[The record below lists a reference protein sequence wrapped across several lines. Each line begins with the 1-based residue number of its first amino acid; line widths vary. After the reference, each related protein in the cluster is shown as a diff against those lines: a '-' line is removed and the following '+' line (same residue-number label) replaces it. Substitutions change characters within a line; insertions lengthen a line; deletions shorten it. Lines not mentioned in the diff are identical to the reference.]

1 MNIIEQISELSPS
14 QCDAL
19 LARLRGRR
27 KDETAS
33 RKGVPRIT
41 PDSERLRQP
50 FPLTEIQQAYWV
62 GRQGSFT
69 MGNIS
74 AHAYLEIEAR
84 GVDLPRLEAAFNH
97 LIARHD
103 MLRAVVQSDGNQ
115 RILAEVPYY
124 VFAVDDLRGLPQT
137 QRDER
142 LGVLCAELSHQVLPA
157 DVWPLF
163 DIRASR
169 LPDDVVRLHLSL
181 DVLILDAHSFDL
193 ISTEWQH
200 YYDDPDAELTPL
212 SFSFADYVA
221 GLAELERTPA
231 FVESLQYWRQ
241 RLAALPP
248 APEFPLARSPDSIAT
263 PKFTH
268 RSLRLPGADWDAVK
282 RRAGVQRIT
291 PAALLLSVYACVVGR
306 WSQSPRFTLNLTLFN
321 RLPFHPDVDRLVGDF
336 TTVTLLAIDL
346 SEPRCFTDIALG
358 IQRQLWEDLD
368 HRGVSGVRVLR
379 ELTEHR
385 RGAQSVTMPVVFTGA
400 FHNKADRAVT
410 PLAWV
415 GDTVYSVTQT
425 PQVWLDCQAGE
436 QDGDLVIDWDSVDE
450 LFQDGFVDAMF
461 DGFTAL
467 LERLVHGDS
476 SEWDRARL
484 NLVPARQIALMKSV
498 NDTAAP
504 VPVGLLHEPLLACC
518 RTQPEQLA
526 VVDGVRSLSFGQLY
540 REANALAHALCAT
553 GLPTGALVGV
563 LLPKSADQVVAVLGI
578 LEAGAAYLPIE
589 PNLPQERI
597 EELLRL
603 SGAAAVVT
611 HSMVRTGR
619 PLPEGATII
628 DIDKLK
634 PMELRPLP
642 TLRAPTDLAY
652 VIYTSGST
660 GTPKGV
666 AIDHRGALNTCIDV
680 NQRFGVGPG
689 DRVLGLSALN
699 FDLSVWDIFGVL
711 GAGGAL
717 VLPEAERAREP
728 AHWAACMERHGVTIW
743 NTVPA
748 LLDLYIGYLR
758 DVVEQRDLRLRVAM
772 LSGDWI
778 LLSLPAQI
786 RAWCPNAQI
795 FSLGGAT
802 EASIWSIIHP
812 IDEIDP
818 SWRSIPYGSPMLN
831 QTFHVLDSQLDPCPI
846 GVPGELCIGGVGV
859 AMGYWRDAQ
868 RTSRQFVICPSSG
881 ARLYRT
887 GDLGRWLAD
896 GTLEILGRMDFQVKI
911 NGYRIELGEIE
922 AAMSAYPGVQTA
934 VAHVIGST
942 GKASQLVGYYLRDSV
957 TTGND
962 TDKLRMRLAQ
972 PGIRNVEGPSLELP
986 AANRGSQARHST
998 RVFEATAVPLAA
1010 LAQVLEPLRQI
1021 SDGTLVRRRY
1031 ASGGGLYPVHLYVH
1045 VNCGRIA
1052 GLAAGLH
1059 YFHPGLNALQMIT
1072 PELKLASDLYPRV
1085 NQAIVES
1092 AAFRLFLV
1100 GSRQA
1105 VEPLYGD
1112 LAPTLCLLEAGAIS
1126 QLLEDA
1132 ASAAGIGLVQLGG
1145 FQHERAADPFRLGAD
1160 ALYLHML
1167 AGGLAAPNQTP
1178 VPISKAAYED
1188 GLRRHL
1194 AQRLPEYMVPKQ
1206 YVCLEHLPLSA
1217 NGKVD
1222 RKALPEPAVKRAA
1235 PITRAKGIAADP
1247 LAAEICAL
1255 WAEVLAVPQVGL
1267 EDNFFDLGGTSVD
1280 MIRIHTRLRPR
1291 LPREV
1296 SLLDMFFGYPTIG
1309 DLTRHLR
1316 AEEDAA
1322 APTGP
1327 AVDPIVSK
1335 SKKPRARR
1343 SRRRA
1348 P

>member
-1 MNIIEQISELSPS
+1 MDIIDQISGLSPS
-14 QCDAL
+14 QYDAL
-19 LARLRGRR
+19 LVRLRGRR
-27 KDETAS
+27 QNETAPKS
-33 RKGVPRIT
+33 GVPHIT
-41 PDSERLRQP
+41 PDPQRLRQP

-62 GRQGSFT
+62 GRQASFS

-74 AHAYLEIEAR
+74 AHGYLEIEAR
-84 GVDLPRLEAAFNH
+84 GIDLPRLEAAFNR

-115 RILAEVPYY
+115 RILADVPTY
-124 VFAVDDLRGLPQT
+124 VFAVDDLRVLPQA

-142 LGVLCAELSHQVLPA
+142 LNALRAELSHQVLPA

-163 DIRASR
+163 EIRVSR

-193 ISTEWQH
+193 ISAEWQR
-200 YYDDPDAELTPL
+200 YYDDPSATLAPL

-221 GLAELERTPA
+221 GLAELERTSA
-231 FVESLQYWRQ
+231 FAESLQYWKQ
-241 RLAALPP
+241 RLDALPP
-248 APEFPLARSPDSIAT
+248 PPEFPLARSPDSIAT
-263 PKFTH
+263 PQFTH
-268 RSLRLPGADWDAVK
+268 RNLRLPGADWDTIK
-282 RRAGVQRIT
+282 KRAGTQRIT

-336 TTVTLLAIDL
+336 TTVTLLAVDL
-346 SEPRCFTDIALG
+346 SEPRSFTDLALG

-368 HRGVSGVRVLR
+368 HRSVSGVRVLR
-379 ELTEHR
+379 ELTERR

-400 FHNKADRAVT
+400 LHNNINQAAA
-410 PLAWV
+410 PLAWA
-415 GDTVYSVTQT
+415 GGTVYSVTQT

-450 LFQDGFVDAMF
+450 LFQDGFIDAMF

-467 LERLVHGDS
+467 LERLLHGDCC
-476 SEWDRARL
+476 EWDRVPL
-484 NLVPARQIALMKSV
+484 QLVPAQQIALMKSA

-504 VPVGLLHEPLLACC
+504 VPVGLLHEPLLARC
-518 RTQPEQLA
+518 RTQPERLA
-526 VVDGVRSLSFGQLY
+526 VADGTRSLSFGQLY

-563 LLPKSADQVVAVLGI
+563 MLPKSADQVVAVLGI

-589 PNLPQERI
+589 PGLPQERI

-611 HSMVRTGR
+611 HSMVRAGR
-619 PLPEGATII
+619 PLPECISVI
-628 DIDKLK
+628 DVDALK
-634 PMELRPLP
+634 PVAPRPLP

-680 NQRFGVGPG
+680 NQRFSVGPD

-717 VLPEAERAREP
+717 VLPEAARAREP

-748 LLDLYIGYLR
+748 LLDLYVGYLR
-758 DVVEQRDLRLRVAM
+758 DVAEQCDVRLRVAM
-772 LSGDWI
+772 MSGDWI
-778 LLSLPAQI
+778 SLSLPAQI
-786 RAWCPNAQI
+786 RAWCPNAQA

-802 EASIWSIIHP
+802 EASIWSIIYP

-818 SWRSIPYGSPMLN
+818 SWRSIPYGLPMLN
-831 QTFHVLDSQLDPCPI
+831 QTFDVRDSQLNLCPI
-846 GVPGELCIGGVGV
+846 GVPGELCIGGIGV
-859 AMGYWRDAQ
+859 AMGYWRDTP
-868 RTSRQFVICPSSG
+868 RTSLQFVICPSSG

-887 GDLGRWLAD
+887 GDLGRWLAN

-911 NGYRIELGEIE
+911 NGYRVELGEIE

-934 VAHVIGST
+934 VAHVTGST
-942 GKASQLVGYYLRDSV
+942 GKAGQLVGYYLRDSD
-957 TTGND
+957 TANND
-962 TDKLRMRLAQ
+962 ADKLRTRLAQ
-972 PGIRNVEGPSLELP
+972 PGIRCVDGPSLVLP
-986 AANRGSQARHST
+986 ATNRSSSARRST
-998 RVFEATAVPLAA
+998 RVFDANTVPLAA

-1021 SDGTLVRRRY
+1021 SDGALVRHRY
-1031 ASGGGLYPVHLYVH
+1031 ASGGSLYPVQLYVH
-1045 VNCGRIA
+1045 VGCGRVA

-1059 YFHPGLNALQMIT
+1059 YYHPGLNALQMIA
-1072 PELKLASDLYPRV
+1072 PELELGADLYPRV
-1085 NQAIVES
+1085 NQAIVAS

-1105 VEPLYGD
+1105 IEPMYGD
-1112 LAPTLCLLEAGAIS
+1112 AAPTLCLLEAGAMS

-1132 ASAAGIGLVQLGG
+1132 AAAAGIGLVQLGG
-1145 FQHERAADPFRLGAD
+1145 FNHERAADPFRLGAD

-1167 AGGLAAPNQTP
+1167 AGGLAAADQTP
-1178 VPISKAAYED
+1178 VPMSKVAYEE

-1194 AQRLPEYMVPKQ
+1194 ARRLPEYMVPKQ

-1222 RKALPEPAVKRAA
+1222 RKALPEPVAKRTASV
-1235 PITRAKGIAADP
+1235 AKSKSIGVDP
-1247 LAAEICAL
+1247 LAAEMCAL
-1255 WAEVLAVPQVGL
+1255 WAEILAVPQVGP

-1280 MIRIHTRLRPR
+1280 MIRIHTRLQPR

-1316 AEEDAA
+1316 AEQDSA
-1322 APTGP
+1322 APSGP
-1327 AVDPIVSK
+1327 VADNNGSD
-1335 SKKPRARR
+1335 SAKPRARR
-1343 SRRRA
+1343 SGRRA
-1348 P
+1348 S